1 MIKEDL
7 TDDEIYGLGIELLSK
22 RLGYEGMIRFL
33 WLVEANEDDD
43 RVYSD
48 ETDEEFE
55 SWDIDR
61 LILEIDKDREEID
74 TQTSNPW
81 EQIAVSSNRE
91 VLTLT
96 FDFLQTS
103 EGESPI
109 NPLCAILKNLQN
121 VMNRITMDLRKS
133 DRLNKEVKQEASMS
147 LLEIGVGSFEV
158 MLGSTRSG
166 NLYTNSESGN
176 MLGNTIDQ
184 FIELF
189 QAGSSQQILKERL
202 RSFTSKSIKSYID
215 FLQSLKSNVAS
226 AKLKWASP
234 NPDKGKIVSMS
245 RREIENAVTVLDKIK
260 EQWSEELDRTG
271 ILAGFWP
278 YSEGNKKGNKFQ
290 MKTAKGD
297 IVGTAPDQVFESIGK
312 PKIDEVYKAKILRTV
327 ERNKTTDQPPSVEYE
342 LLRLESADT
351 P

>member
-1 MIKEDL
+1 MIMENL
-7 TDDEIYGLGIELLSK
+7 TDDEIYGLGVELLSK
-22 RLGYEGMIRFL
+22 RLGYDGLIRFL
-33 WLVEANEDDD
+33 WLVEANEEDD
-43 RVYSD
+43 RVYSGEQD
-48 ETDEEFE
+48 EVFD
-55 SWDIDR
+55 SWNIDK

-74 TQTSNPW
+74 KQTSNPW

-109 NPLCAILKNLQN
+109 VPLCAILKNLQDVIN
-121 VMNRITMDLRKS
+121 KITMDLRKS
-133 DRLNKEVKQEASMS
+133 DRLSKEVKQEASMS
-147 LLEIGVGSFEV
+147 LLDIGTGSFEV

-189 QAGSSQQILKERL
+189 QAGSSRRILKERL
-202 RSFTSKSIKSYID
+202 HSFTPKSIKSYIS

-234 NPDKGKIVSMS
+234 SPNKGKMVAMS
-245 RREIENAVTVLDKIK
+245 RRDMEKAVNVLDKIK
-260 EQWSEELDRTG
+260 EHWSEEIEITG
-271 ILAGFWP
+271 ILTGYWP
-278 YSEGNKKGNKFQ
+278 YAKSNKFQ
-290 MKTAKGD
+290 MKTEEKD
-297 IVGTAPDQVFESIGK
+297 FEGTAPDQVFESIGK
-312 PKIDEVYKAKILRTV
+312 PKINETYTAKILQTV
-327 ERNKTTDQPPSVEYE
+327 TRNQTTDEPPSVEYE
-342 LLRLESADT
+342 LLKLEPVDT
-351 P
+351 L